1 VDGLIL
7 SILAANLVAVVT
19 GLYLASRF
27 FNARVDLRA
36 CLLILT
42 SSLLAYV
49 AVVAVSTLRFGDII
63 LLPAEIL
70 VFVAVYLTAAP
81 LLRVLGPEDLDTL
94 QTAVS
99 GLGRFQVV
107 IQPILR
113 YERFV
118 LRASK
123 SSR

>member
-1 VDGLIL
+1 
-7 SILAANLVAVVT
+7 
-19 GLYLASRF
+19 
-27 FNARVDLRA
+27 
-36 CLLILT
+36 
-42 SSLLAYV
+42 
-49 AVVAVSTLRFGDII
+49 
-63 LLPAEIL
+63 
-70 VFVAVYLTAAP
+70 VYLTAAP